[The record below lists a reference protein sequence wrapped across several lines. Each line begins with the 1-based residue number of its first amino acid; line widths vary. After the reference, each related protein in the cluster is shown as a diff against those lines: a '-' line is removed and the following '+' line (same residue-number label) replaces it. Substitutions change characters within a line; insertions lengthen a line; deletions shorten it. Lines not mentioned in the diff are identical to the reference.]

1 MRKVLLSVLLAG
13 SLLAITFRVSPNLNP
28 VHSVSSS
35 INTAQSTVP
44 SPNIDPIEA

>member
-1 MRKVLLSVLLAG
+1 MKKVCLLLAG
-13 SLLAITFRVSPNLNP
+13 GLLVITFHLSPNLNP

-35 INTAQSTVP
+35 IKTVQSTVP